1 MYKTQ
6 IRGDDVSKL
15 TYKSKYYTLSD
26 EEIRKLIK
34 EIEKENRNAWD
45 EDVEQEHDGCG
56 T

>member
-1 MYKTQ
+1 MNKH
-6 IRGDDVSKL
+6 V
-15 TYKSKYYTLSD
+15 YKSKYFALTD

-45 EDVEQEHDGCG
+45 EDVEQEHDACG